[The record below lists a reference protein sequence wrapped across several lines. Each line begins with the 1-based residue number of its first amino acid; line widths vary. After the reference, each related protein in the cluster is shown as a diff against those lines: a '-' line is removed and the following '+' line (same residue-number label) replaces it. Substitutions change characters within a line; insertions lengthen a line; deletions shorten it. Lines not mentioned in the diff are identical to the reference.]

1 MLQRRP
7 GTEESY
13 EATAVHHPPWWRGSL
28 AGCGAGTAGTIPTG
42 RTGDRDRRGQRQP
55 DAGN

>member
-13 EATAVHHPPWWRGSL
+13 EATAVHHPPWRRTANDIGL
-28 AGCGAGTAGTIPTG
+28 AAE
-42 RTGDRDRRGQRQP
+42 
-55 DAGN
+55 